1 MMFNYDEV
9 RVWFDPQKSVI
20 GFMSPNDRCLDF
32 FVNQN
37 GIKVELY
44 EGEDLVEGGIM
55 ENREISMEQVYTA
68 LTTMDLTSLL
78 KK

>member
-1 MMFNYDEV
+1 MFSYDEV
-9 RVWFDPQKSVI
+9 RVWFDPQRSVI

-32 FVNQN
+32 FVKED
-37 GIKVELY
+37 GVRIELY
-44 EGEDLVEGGIM
+44 EGEDLIEGGSM
-55 ENREISMEQVYTA
+55 ENQEISMEQVYMA